1 MCTHALVSIAL
12 YEFIWIQRKT
22 YRLLTYILGEEAW
35 IYMGNVDVYG
45 KTRGRNQKRKEGEEE
60 EDPWE

>member
-1 MCTHALVSIAL
+1 M
-12 YEFIWIQRKT
+12 
-22 YRLLTYILGEEAW
+22 LGEEAW

-45 KTRGRNQKRKEGEEE
+45 KTRGRNQKRKEGEKE